1 MPERIYLK
9 SSFLTVV
16 GILLLVGKLLGR
28 VSVLDLP
35 RALNANSSDIQD
47 RIQAL
52 IRSRPGRIFQIQ
64 DELVKL

>member
-1 MPERIYLK
+1 M
-9 SSFLTVV
+9 
-16 GILLLVGKLLGR
+16 GKLLGR
-28 VSVLDLP
+28 VSVLELP

-52 IRSRPGRIFQIQ
+52 IRSRPGRIFHIQ